1 MKTIIGN
8 QIRVKDPSEDL
19 KEWCK
24 KNLILANPEYAK
36 KQRMGFWT
44 GDTPKVIRLFSV
56 DGTDLIL
63 PYGVM
68 REIRKWVLESDDLVL
83 DFPEVQE
90 VDFGGE
96 VPLYDYQEEA
106 VVHMQFSYYG
116 ILQSPAGSGKTQMG
130 LALAQR
136 IGNRTLWLTHTH
148 DLLSQ
153 SIMRAYQYFYAGDM
167 GTITEG
173 QVNIG
178 ETITFA
184 TIQTMSKCDLYL
196 MRDVWDTIIVDECHR
211 VAGTPDAVTMFSH
224 VLNNLRARHKYGL
237 SATVHR
243 ADGMIRATTALLG
256 QVVYKVSDEAVA
268 DKIMKVEIHPR
279 GTGTP
284 LSYECKK
291 PDGMIDYAKTITYLT
306 KAPVR
311 FEMILNDLRNSSDH
325 YNLILA
331 ERVGYLHALQAELE
345 SYLPDETVLIHG
357 QTPKKQR
364 EQGLQDLRD
373 GKKHFLFATYQLA
386 KEGLDI
392 PRLDRLFLVTPQKDY
407 AVVVQSVGRVA
418 RQFPGKDQPVVYDY
432 VDNDPFF
439 IRSYK
444 RRLSHYRKIGCEI
457 VEEP

>member
-24 KNLILANPEYAK
+24 KNLVLANPEYAK

-44 GDTPKVIRLFSV
+44 GDTPKIIRLFSV

-63 PYGVM
+63 PFGTL
-68 REIRKWVLESDDLVL
+68 REIRKHVLQGDIDV
-83 DFPEVQE
+83 DFPEPQE

-96 VPLYDYQEEA
+96 VPLYDDQEEA
-106 VVHMQFSYYG
+106 VENMIHFRYG
-116 ILQSPAGSGKTQMG
+116 ILQSAAGSGKTQMG
-130 LALAQR
+130 LAIAQR
-136 IGNRTLWLTHTH
+136 IGHRTLWLTHTK
-148 DLLSQ
+148 DLLDQ
-153 SIMRAYQYFYAGDM
+153 SMKRACQYFYAGDM

-173 QVNIG
+173 EVNIG
-178 ETITFA
+178 QTITFA
-184 TIQTMSKCDLYL
+184 TIQTMSRCDLFL

-211 VAGTPDAVTMFSH
+211 VTGTPDAVTMFSH

-256 QVVYKVSDEAVA
+256 QVVYQVPDSAVA
-268 DKIMKVEIHPR
+268 DKIMKVEIRPR

-284 LSYECKK
+284 LSYDCKN
-291 PDGMIDYAKTITYLT
+291 PDGTINYAKTITWLT

-311 FEMILNDLRNSSDH
+311 FWMILDDLRDSSDH

-331 ERVGYLHALQAELE
+331 ERVGYLHVMQVELE
-345 SYLPDETVLIHG
+345 TYHPDDTVLIHG
-357 QTPKKQR
+357 QTPKKER

-439 IRSYK
+439 IHSYK

>member
-83 DFPEVQE
+83 DFPEIQE

-106 VVHMQFSYYG
+106 VAHMKFSYYG

-136 IGNRTLWLTHTH
+136 IGNRTLWLTHTK
-148 DLLSQ
+148 DLLDQ
-153 SIMRAYQYFYAGDM
+153 SMKRACQYFYAGDM

-173 QVNIG
+173 EVNIG
-178 ETITFA
+178 QTITFA
-184 TIQTMSKCDLYL
+184 TIQTMSRCDLFL

-256 QVVYKVSDEAVA
+256 QVVYQVPDAAVA

-284 LSYECKK
+284 LSYDCKN
-291 PDGMIDYAKTITYLT
+291 PDGTINYAKTITYLT

-311 FEMILNDLRNSSDH
+311 FRMILDDLRDSANH

-331 ERVGYLHALQAELE
+331 ERVGYLNTMRAILE
-345 SYLPDETVLIHG
+345 SYLDGETVLIHG
-357 QTPKKQR
+357 QTPKKER

-373 GKKHFLFATYQLA
+373 GKKHYLFATYQLA

-439 IRSYK
+439 IHSYK

>member
-63 PYGVM
+63 PFGTL
-68 REIRKWVLESDDLVL
+68 REIRKHVLQGDIDV
-83 DFPEVQE
+83 DFPEPQE

-106 VVHMQFSYYG
+106 VENMIHFRYG
-116 ILQSPAGSGKTQMG
+116 ILQSAAGSGKTQMG
-130 LALAQR
+130 LAIAQR
-136 IGNRTLWLTHTH
+136 IGHRTLWLTHTK
-148 DLLSQ
+148 DLLDQ
-153 SIMRAYQYFYAGDM
+153 SMKRACQYFYAGDM

-173 QVNIG
+173 EVNIG
-178 ETITFA
+178 QTITFA
-184 TIQTMSKCDLYL
+184 TIQTMSRCDLFL

-256 QVVYKVSDEAVA
+256 QVVYQVPDAAVA

-284 LSYECKK
+284 LSYDCKN
-291 PDGMIDYAKTITYLT
+291 PDGTINYAKTITYLT

-311 FEMILNDLRNSSDH
+311 FRMILDDLRDSANH

-331 ERVGYLHALQAELE
+331 ERVGYLNIMRAILE
-345 SYLPDETVLIHG
+345 SYLDGETVLIHG
-357 QTPKKQR
+357 QTPKKER

-439 IRSYK
+439 IHSYK

>member
-1 MKTIIGN
+1 MKTVIGN
-8 QIRVKDPSEDL
+8 QIRITDPSEDL
-19 KEWCK
+19 KIWCK
-24 KNLILANPEYAK
+24 KNLELANPEYAK
-36 KQRMGFWT
+36 KQRMGFWL
-44 GDTPKVIRLFSV
+44 GQTPKVIKLYSV
-56 DGTDLIL
+56 DGNTLLLPFGCLSELRQYIMESNQLLI
-63 PYGVM
+63 
-68 REIRKWVLESDDLVL
+68 

-96 VPLYDYQEEA
+96 VPLYDYQKTA
-106 VVHMQFSYYG
+106 VDYMVRVGNG

-130 LALAQR
+130 LAIAQR
-136 IGNRTLWLTHTH
+136 ISNRTLWLTHTK
-148 DLLSQ
+148 DLLNQ
-153 SIMRAYQYFYAGDM
+153 SMKRACQYFYAGDM

-173 QVNIG
+173 SVNIG

-184 TIQTMSKCDLYL
+184 TIQTMARCDLFL
-196 MRDVWDTIIVDECHR
+196 MRDVWDCIIVDECHR

-256 QVVYKVSDEAVA
+256 QVVYKVPNSAVE
-268 DKIMKVEIHPR
+268 DKIMRVEIHPK
-279 GTGTP
+279 GTGSR
-284 LSYECKK
+284 LSYECKN
-291 PDGMIDYAKTITYLT
+291 PDGTINYAKTINYLT
-306 KAPVR
+306 KCCDR
-311 FEMILNDLRNSSDH
+311 NWMIENDLRDSSNH
-325 YNLILA
+325 FNLILS
-331 ERVGYLHALQAELE
+331 ERVSHLRELQIPMEWDH
-345 SYLPDETVLIHG
+345 PGDTVLIHG
-357 QTPKKQR
+357 QTPKKDR

-373 GKKHFLFATYQLA
+373 GKKHYLFATYQLA

-418 RQFPGKDQPVVYDY
+418 RQFPGKEQPVVYDY
-432 VDNDPFF
+432 VDNDSFT